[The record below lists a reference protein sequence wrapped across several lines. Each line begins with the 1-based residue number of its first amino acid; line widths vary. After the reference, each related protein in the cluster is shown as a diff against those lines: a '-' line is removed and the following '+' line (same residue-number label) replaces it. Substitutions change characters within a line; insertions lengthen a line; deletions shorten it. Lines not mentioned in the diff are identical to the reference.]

1 MGLSEWFPEWHAQD
15 EWIKANATRFKVSTM
30 GMAEPDYPLI
40 AVSIE
45 AVDQGG
51 TFTRVEAEQRVAE
64 LEEAGI
70 AAWFT
75 PTRNEFYRLLKDYEA
90 RDAGA

>member
-1 MGLSEWFPEWHAQD
+1 MGLSEWFPERDEQN

-30 GMAEPDYPLI
+30 RMTEPDHPAI

-45 AVDQGG
+45 AVDQDG
-51 TFTRVEAEQRVAE
+51 TFTRLEAEQRVAE
-64 LEEAGI
+64 LEEGGV

-75 PTRNEFYRLLKDYEA
+75 PTRDEFYRLLAEWEA
-90 RDAGA
+90 RDG